1 MNTYEIIESIL
12 RNKSNKELLT
22 IRNKAAR
29 REFERIKSGWSSKIT
44 LDGIIINAINRKL
57 EVRQ

>member
-1 MNTYEIIESIL
+1 MNAYEIVKSIL

-29 REFERIKSGWSSKIT
+29 RELERIKSGWSNKTT
-44 LDGIIINAINRKL
+44 LDGIIINAINRRL
-57 EVRQ
+57 EARQ